1 MKLSIITVTYNNC
14 EGLLKTLQSVAN
26 QTYKEFEQIII
37 DGGSKD
43 NSINVIRSYED
54 KLPYCKWVSEPDK
67 GIYDAMN
74 KGIDMAEGEYCLFL
88 NAGDA
93 LYGDSAIEELM
104 YNNPNADIVSC
115 NSIYEKSQYH
125 PERYIIS
132 PKEIKASDLILNYLP
147 HQATLIRRSLFLS
160 IHNYDTSFK
169 IVSDWLFFIEALLV
183 YNASYEHIQMFLS
196 CCESEGISNNPKNNE
211 LMGEEFYRGLK
222 KVLPLYYKDYLELKG
237 GRIVKSSEK
246 GIFTDKLMCSF
257 FGKIIWKFRNI
268 TRKLGY
274 YRLKDKIKN
283 QKLYNHLR
291 REDKKLKKDIDRKI
305 NNLPN
310 DLLGKNND
318 ATDVIVSLTSY
329 GERVLS
335 SVPYAIYSIFNQTK
349 LPNRIVLWLDN
360 EHWNDDNI
368 PKALKRLKQSGLE
381 IYYCD
386 DIRSY
391 KKLIPSLKMF
401 PDNPIIVIDDD
412 FYYNKNFVN
421 WMVEAYENS
430 DKKTVFATW
439 GCIPQ
444 KINGKYIPYSQ
455 WKDCRFGNKNSEI
468 SLFGGGSIYP
478 PNIFDSEITRE
489 DLFMK
494 LCPTADDIW
503 FWAQEKRLGIT
514 TKLTDYN
521 GYGLHRPV
529 NMIDTYNINSDSL
542 FYENCIMGA
551 NDTQLEN
558 VLSYYNLCESV
569 VEN

>member
-67 GIYDAMN
+67 GIYYAMN

-132 PKEIKASDLILNYLP
+132 PKEIKASDLILNFLP

-183 YNASYEHIQMFLS
+183 YGATYEHIHMFLS
-196 CCESEGISNNPKNNE
+196 CCESDGISSDPKNNE
-211 LMGEEFYRGLK
+211 MMDDEFHRGLK
-222 KVLPLYYKDYLELKG
+222 KVLPLYYKDYAEL
-237 GRIVKSSEK
+237 RVERNNRNSEK
-246 GIFTDKLMCSF
+246 VLFFNKLQSSNI
-257 FGKIIWKFRNI
+257 GRLIWKIRSLCKKI
-268 TRKLGY
+268 GY
-274 YRLKDKIKN
+274 YKFKEIQSKRNLQNKILKEDKILKN
-283 QKLYNHLR
+283 KAELEINELPYNCLQR
-291 REDKKLKKDIDRKI
+291 
-305 NNLPN
+305 
-310 DLLGKNND
+310 NND
-318 ATDVIVSLTSY
+318 NSDVIVSLTSY
-329 GERVLS
+329 GERVTNS
-335 SVPYAIYSIFNQTK
+335 AAYAIYSIFTQSR
-349 LPNRIVLWLDN
+349 LPNRVVLWLDN
-360 EHWNDDNI
+360 TNWNDNNLPPLI
-368 PKALKRLKQSGLE
+368 KRLIKSGLE
-381 IYYCD
+381 VYYCE

-391 KKLIPSLKMF
+391 KKLIPSLHKF

-412 FYYNKNFVN
+412 FYYHKDFVR
-421 WMVEAYENS
+421 WMVDAYDNS
-430 DKKTVFATW
+430 DKRTVFATW
-439 GCIPQ
+439 GCIPK
-444 KINGKYIPYSQ
+444 KIGGKYIPYSQ
-455 WKDCRFGNKNSEI
+455 WKDCRYGNEQSEF

-478 PNIFDSEITRE
+478 PCIFDEEILRQ
-489 DLFMK
+489 DVFMN

-503 FWAQEKRLGIT
+503 FWVQEKRLGIV
-514 TKLTDYN
+514 TKLTKHN
-521 GYGLHRPV
+521 GYGLHRPI
-529 NMIDTYNINSDSL
+529 NKIDSYNFNSDSL
-542 FYENCIMGA
+542 FYENCILGA
-551 NDTQLEN
+551 NDTQLEK
-558 VLSYYNLCESV
+558 VLSYYNLS
-569 VEN
+569 